1 MCKVADAQRE
11 IIEEI
16 EEELRNHHTE
26 QLILGFVERLIRG
39 VSFFSN
45 SKSVNVEHLR
55 IRATLFTA

>member
-1 MCKVADAQRE
+1 MKRE

-16 EEELRNHHTE
+16 EGELRNLHTE
-26 QLILGFVERLIRG
+26 QLILVFVERLIHG

-55 IRATLFTA
+55 IRATLFTAGHLF

>member
-1 MCKVADAQRE
+1 MKRE

-16 EEELRNHHTE
+16 EEELRKLHTE
-26 QLILGFVERLIRG
+26 QLILGFVERLIHG

-55 IRATLFTA
+55 ICATLFTISYLV